1 MLTNIKLEN
10 FKCFRELDLKCA
22 PLTLLTGVNGT
33 GKSSVFQALLLLRQS
48 ADRRELEEARL
59 ALDGDYVDLGTP
71 TDLMFDHSKHIK
83 FELSFGDAAVEDWIG
98 EFVHLGSRD
107 QLEWFVDEE
116 SWDPMYVDPEEYLF
130 GLRFGV
136 SDFPIFSGNLIYV
149 SAERIGPKKIY
160 PLSVASA
167 ARKDLGNSGELAWN
181 YLSVYRSLS
190 LEEDDPR
197 SQGSVAN
204 QLEDV
209 TNLWLREVAPGTR
222 LSLDDIPAA
231 DALTA
236 GFSFVQPGNIATRA
250 FRATN
255 VGFGSSY
262 TLPVIVAFLMPKN
275 TLCLIEN
282 PEAHLHPS
290 GQTKMAEL
298 AARAAKAGVQV
309 MV

>member
-1 MLTNIKLEN
+1 
-10 FKCFRELDLKCA
+10 
-22 PLTLLTGVNGT
+22 
-33 GKSSVFQALLLLRQS
+33 
-48 ADRRELEEARL
+48 
-59 ALDGDYVDLGTP
+59 
-71 TDLMFDHSKHIK
+71 
-83 FELSFGDAAVEDWIG
+83 
-98 EFVHLGSRD
+98 
-107 QLEWFVDEE
+107 
-116 SWDPMYVDPEEYLF
+116 MYVDPEEYLF

-222 LSLDDIPAA
+222 LSLDDIPSA

-255 VGFGSSY
+255 VGFGLSY

-309 MV
+309 MVETHSDHFIDGIRIAVREGLLTSDDVAIHYFERQGNESVVRSPVIDSDGRLSECGQLDSSISTR